1 MDKTIDK
8 PQGLLPWLNIKGVSQ
23 DEKYSGGE
31 HKKFGQEEK
40 KPPPQKEKVSLSLR
54 DGKDKEGEPA
64 YSKTSTDK
72 KGKEDKS
79 PAGTQGKQ
87 IDITI

>member
-1 MDKTIDK
+1 MI
-8 PQGLLPWLNIKGVSQ
+8 PWLNIKGVSQ

-31 HKKFGQEEK
+31 HKKFGQEKK
-40 KPPPQKEKVSLSLR
+40 KPPPQKEKVSLSLK

-72 KGKEDKS
+72 KGKEDNGDDKKYGGGLCHE
-79 PAGTQGKQ
+79 AQA
-87 IDITI
+87 